1 MVDENSPS
9 NLGSLYIYSIY
20 YVSYVITTVGYGT
33 HTYNTSLEMLYA
45 CFLEVIA
52 TITQAYLIAIL
63 AKTLNLN

>member
-1 MVDENSPS
+1 VVDPNTPM
-9 NLGSLYIYSIY
+9 NNASLYIYSIY
-20 YVSYVITTVGYGT
+20 YVSYTITTVGYGS
-33 HTYNTSLEMLYA
+33 HDYYTSAELLYA